1 MIKNRK
7 IINYI
12 IPVPFL
18 FNFLLNLLDN
28 QFTINHLNKNSFI
41 LSFVCFIFL
50 VNTGKLIS
58 SSLNISNTS
67 LSIAILYMSYFVIN
81 FVTLFFDKNYFT
93 FDSYFL
99 SVSFFWIAIFLYNF
113 KKVRVYNFIISIIS
127 LSIIY
132 FFNNDFQSLKLGH
145 KELSTDTNF
154 FWTPMSKLI
163 YENDLFYALENNI
176 ITGYGLLINYIHALN
191 FKMSFLPE
199 LSKK

>member
-58 SSLNISNTS
+58 KYIPNQFTYTIDVRELTSGIYHAEIKTPNNTK
-67 LSIAILYMSYFVIN
+67 IEKFV
-81 FVTLFFDKNYFT
+81 KN
-93 FDSYFL
+93 
-99 SVSFFWIAIFLYNF
+99 
-113 KKVRVYNFIISIIS
+113 
-127 LSIIY
+127 
-132 FFNNDFQSLKLGH
+132 
-145 KELSTDTNF
+145 
-154 FWTPMSKLI
+154 
-163 YENDLFYALENNI
+163 
-176 ITGYGLLINYIHALN
+176 
-191 FKMSFLPE
+191 
-199 LSKK
+199 